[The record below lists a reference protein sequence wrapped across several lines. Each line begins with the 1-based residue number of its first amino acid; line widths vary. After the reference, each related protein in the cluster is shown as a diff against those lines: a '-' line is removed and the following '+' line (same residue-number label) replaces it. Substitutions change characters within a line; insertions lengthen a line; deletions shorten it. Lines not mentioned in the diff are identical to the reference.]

1 MPFAAIPGP
10 LAARWVRRIV
20 CRRTLSS
27 RDDASLAAILT
38 RSACR
43 TLSDPLVPGGLIAG
57 RRLPPCP
64 RFIASQGLRFKEA
77 GLTYG
82 SRFPLS
88 PCTFVSDD
96 EGKYIE
102 VASSF
107 QKYRRRAE
115 KLSTASA
122 QALVAAGVD
131 GCITRWKDCVSIRV
145 FRKSKKISPRRHEAV
160 LLNPNL
166 VSRNSQTGWMD
177 WIQPLRAFVT
187 SWLTSSLQMRC
198 A

>member
-10 LAARWVRRIV
+10 LATRWVRRIV

-43 TLSDPLVPGGLIAG
+43 TLSGPLVPGGLIAG

-96 EGKYIE
+96 ERKYIE
-102 VASSF
+102 VALDR
-107 QKYRRRAE
+107 QKNRLSAE
-115 KLSTASA
+115 KLSTTGA
-122 QALVAAGVD
+122 QALIASCVD
-131 GCITRWKDCVSIRV
+131 GCITRWKDCPTSTRLENPG
-145 FRKSKKISPRRHEAV
+145 FFSPRSHEDTNSTTPAKTA
-160 LLNPNL
+160 
-166 VSRNSQTGWMD
+166 SR
-177 WIQPLRAFVT
+177 LRDFVVHI
-187 SWLTSSLQMRC
+187 LFSSMQMCVEC
-198 A
+198 APARLA